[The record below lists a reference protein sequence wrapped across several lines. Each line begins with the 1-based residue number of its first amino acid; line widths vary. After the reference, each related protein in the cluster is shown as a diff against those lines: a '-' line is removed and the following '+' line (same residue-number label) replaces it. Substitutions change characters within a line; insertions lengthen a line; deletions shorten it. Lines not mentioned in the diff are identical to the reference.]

1 MKTTKLLL
9 QLFLISLVFVSC
21 SIDDSP
27 EVLGDYENGIIVSAE
42 GAFGSKDGSVSFVGE
57 DLSDEAD
64 NFIYQDVNGS
74 QLGGLIQSIKF
85 SNDEAYVI
93 LNDANAIIV
102 VDRYT
107 FEQKSSILTGLNSPR
122 YMTVVGD
129 KGYVTN
135 WGDGADTTDDYV
147 AIIDLTTNTVDS
159 TISLDNGVEQI
170 VAIGGKLYITHKGA
184 WSTNNIVSVID
195 LDNNNEVTEIE
206 VNDNPDDI
214 FVTDSGDLVVLCEGN
229 TLYND
234 DWSVAGITTSSI
246 SFINT
251 TTNEVANSIEFPENE
266 KASLMAYENGT
277 VYYYKDNTVYQ
288 IDESTTALATSG
300 IEVGSIYGMS
310 VNSNK
315 LYTTTY
321 NFVDLSEFVVY
332 DLDTS
337 EEVYSSEVGLGA
349 SKIYFN

>member
-1 MKTTKLLL
+1 MYKRQ
-9 QLFLISLVFVSC
+9 QLFLISLVFASC
-21 SIDDSP
+21 SKDDTE

-42 GAFGSKDGSVSFVGE
+42 GAFGSKDGSISFVGE

-64 NFIYQDVNGS
+64 NFIYQDVNGA
-74 QLGGLIQSIKF
+74 QLGGLIQSVKF
-85 SNDEAYVI
+85 NNDEAYII
-93 LNDANAIIV
+93 LNDANAIVV

-107 FEQKSSILTGLNSPR
+107 FEQKSSILTGLSNPR
-122 YMTVVGD
+122 YMAIVGD

-135 WGDGADTTDDYV
+135 WGTDTYEINDDYLAV
-147 AIIDLTTNTVDS
+147 IDLTTNTLTDE
-159 TISLDNGVEQI
+159 TIELSFGVEQI
-170 VAIGGKLYITHKGA
+170 VALNDKLYVTHKGA
-184 WSTNNIVSVID
+184 YTSNNIISVVDTNN
-195 LDNNNEVTEIE
+195 NNTVTEIE
-206 VNDNPDDI
+206 VNDSPDDI

-251 TTNEVANSIEFPENE
+251 TSNEVANSIEFPENE
-266 KASLMAYENGT
+266 KASLMAYENGI
-277 VYYYKDNTVYQ
+277 VYYHKDTSVYQ

-310 VNSNK
+310 VEDNK
-315 LYTTTY
+315 LYTVTY
-321 NFVDLSEFVVY
+321 DFVELSELIVY
-332 DLDTS
+332 DLGTS

-349 SKIYFN
+349 SKIYFND